1 MLGGGEEI
9 LMKKLVIYIFL
20 LVLIST
26 PSFAKTIKWTNCKV
40 IENPLAD
47 VMINY
52 LQGQEF
58 FKKDKC
64 SDEKCCF
71 QNLKKVI
78 SELAKKCRMT

>member
-26 PSFAKTIKWTNCKV
+26 SSFAKTIKWTNCKV
-40 IENPLAD
+40 IEDPLTD

-52 LQGQEF
+52 LQGEEF
-58 FKKDKC
+58 
-64 SDEKCCF
+64 
-71 QNLKKVI
+71 
-78 SELAKKCRMT
+78 